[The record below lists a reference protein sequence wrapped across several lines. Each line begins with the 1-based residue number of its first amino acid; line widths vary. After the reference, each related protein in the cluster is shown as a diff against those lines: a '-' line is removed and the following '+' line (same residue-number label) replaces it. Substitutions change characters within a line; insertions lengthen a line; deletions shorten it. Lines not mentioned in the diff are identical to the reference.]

1 MLEVMLSLF
10 PEYRNGSEI
19 TTFRFETGWRIAGAG
34 CNLLP
39 NI

>member
-1 MLEVMLSLF
+1 MLEVRLSLF
-10 PEYRNGSEI
+10 PEYRIGSEVI
-19 TTFRFETGWRIAGAG
+19 RLRFETGWRIAGAG